1 MLNSHYC
8 SNTLL
13 SIGQKRYSKST
24 KVSRH
29 KKYNLLASNQMNE
42 ETDNCLLVKLVRDK
56 KDSKVSIII
65 GNVNALLDL

>member
-1 MLNSHYC
+1 
-8 SNTLL
+8 
-13 SIGQKRYSKST
+13 
-24 KVSRH
+24 
-29 KKYNLLASNQMNE
+29 MNE